1 MKYYVNLWRS
11 WHSVRAVWR
20 DQSVQRR
27 TCSGVHR
34 LALCLCGTLQSA
46 GSTSVNKSSL
56 LQSVQTNLSLS
67 IIGDLYSSFE
77 GQCAVKKNKTF
88 YHMWNDS
95 SKGSKGN
102 DGGVKPGNK
111 SQSFHADMSYKNSH
125 MAYSTI
131 TISEFLT
138 LVSKLKLSAN
148 IDQQIMLKLVCDLM
162 YMIFNRWM
170 IQNC

>member
-1 MKYYVNLWRS
+1 M
-11 WHSVRAVWR
+11 
-20 DQSVQRR
+20 
-27 TCSGVHR
+27 
-34 LALCLCGTLQSA
+34 
-46 GSTSVNKSSL
+46 L
-56 LQSVQTNLSLS
+56 L
-67 IIGDLYSSFE
+67 
-77 GQCAVKKNKTF
+77 KKNKTF

-148 IDQQIMLKLVCDLM
+148 IDQQIMLKLICDLM

-170 IQNC
+170 IQNCYHQYRIATLTLNGWLCLKLLFDSPGQSDDDNLLTFICFHLECLTGSRCKGAAISTGVSPPERAL